1 MVLAEIFPEAPIYT
15 LLCDYGK
22 WTKIFPRKRI
32 RVSFLQRLPGFLRG
46 RRRWL
51 LPFLPLAAETL
62 NLRDFDLV
70 ISSSAGFAKG
80 IITNSRTVHVS
91 YCHTPTRF
99 LWDLHHFYAS
109 RGSKLNLLARPL
121 LHWLRLW
128 DWAAAARVDYF
139 IANSENTR
147 RRVKK
152 YYGREAE
159 VIYPPVDPVR
169 NLSDITEKFSG
180 VTKFGC
186 DKTDG
191 EFCSRISNGVD
202 LDWSVSESS
211 PEEKPQVPFEDYFL
225 IVSRLL
231 SYKRVDLAVQ
241 AFNKLGLPLIII
253 GDGPEK
259 CRLEKMAAKNV
270 KFLGAH
276 YGRTKYLYL
285 KHCRAF
291 IFPGDEDFGI
301 APVEAMMLGRPVLAY
316 RAGGLLESV
325 VEGKTGEFFDEPTTE
340 SLVEGLRK
348 LEANIKNYD
357 PEFIKNHAQK
367 FGKERFV
374 KEIKGFVE
382 KVAKSEI

>member
-1 MVLAEIFPEAPIYT
+1 MRVALVHDYLLEIGGAERVLMVLAEIFPEAPIYT

-22 WTKIFPRKRI
+22 WTKIFPVERI
-32 RVSFLQRLPGFLRG
+32 RVSSLHQLPGFLRG

-51 LPFLPLAAETL
+51 LPFLPIAAETF
-62 NLRDFDLV
+62 NLRDFNLV

-99 LWDLHHFYAS
+99 LWDLHHFYVKDA
-109 RGSKLNLLARPL
+109 KLGFLKKPL

-128 DWAAAARVDYF
+128 DLAAAARVDYF
-139 IANSENTR
+139 IANSKNTSR
-147 RRVKK
+147 RIRK

-159 VIYPPVDPVR
+159 TIYPP
-169 NLSDITEKFSG
+169 
-180 VTKFGC
+180 
-186 DKTDG
+186 
-191 EFCSRISNGVD
+191 VD

-211 PEEKPQVPFEDYFL
+211 PEEKLQVPFEDYFL
-225 IVSRLL
+225 VVSRLL

-241 AFNKLGLPLIII
+241 AFSKLGLPLVII

-259 CRLEKMAAKNV
+259 RRLEKMAAKNV

-285 KHCRAF
+285 KHCQAF

-301 APVEAMMLGRPVLAY
+301 APVEAMMLGRPVLTQ
-316 RAGGLLESV
+316 RIGGLLETV
-325 VEGKTGEFFDEPTTE
+325 IEGKTGEFFDESSPE
-340 SLVEGLRK
+340 SLAEGLGRLK
-348 LEANIKNYD
+348 ANMRNYD
-357 PEFIKNHAQK
+357 AEFIKKHAQK
-367 FGKERFV
+367 FGKERFI
-374 KEIKGFVE
+374 KEIKEFID
-382 KVAKSEI
+382 KCIINFKTKNQRPKIKTID